1 MESSSSKDILDEIF
15 SKAIMGRTL
24 FKNPEAL
31 RSDYVPDKLLFRERQ
46 ITSVAEVLAPI
57 LHGSRCSN
65 LFLYGKTGTGKTAVS
80 KYVLKRLEEKAL
92 SIGVPVKFSY
102 CNTRILG
109 TEYRVLS
116 EIARSIQLEIPFT
129 GLALG
134 EVFER
139 ILKRIDNS
147 KLGVVIVLDEIDFLV
162 KNFGDNLLY
171 EFTRANERLEHGFIT
186 IVGISNDLKFKEFL
200 DPRVLSSLS
209 EEEVVFP
216 PYTAEELKAILQDRA
231 EVAFFKDAISTTAIN
246 LCAALAASEH
256 GDARRALDLLR
267 VAGEVAEREGAS
279 CVEEK
284 HVRIAVQKIEQDRV
298 VEVLR
303 SLPLHDKLVLLA
315 VAVSGPANST
325 GEVYQ
330 RYLALCR
337 KIDLEPLTQRRVSGL
352 LSGLD
357 VLGLVSAATVSRGR
371 YGRTKKISLLI
382 PNQLIRDVFQEDPTV
397 NALI

>member
-1 MESSSSKDILDEIF
+1 MEGSPKDLLDEIF
-15 SKAIMGRTL
+15 LKAIKGRTL
-24 FKNPEAL
+24 FKNAEAL
-31 RSDYVPDKLLFRERQ
+31 RTDYVPDKLLFREKQ
-46 ITSVAEVLAPI
+46 ITAVAEVIAPI

-80 KYVLKRLEEKAL
+80 KYVLRKLEEKA
-92 SIGVPVKFSY
+92 SGIGIPVKFSY
-102 CNTRILG
+102 CNTRISG

-116 EIARSIQLEIPFT
+116 DIARSIQLEIPFT

-134 EVFER
+134 EVFDR
-139 ILKRIDNS
+139 ILQRIDNS
-147 KLGVVIVLDEIDFLV
+147 KLSVVIVLDEIDFLV
-162 KNFGDNLLY
+162 KNFGDDLLY
-171 EFTRANERLEHGFIT
+171 ELTRSNERLKQGFIVL
-186 IVGISNDLKFKEFL
+186 VGISNDLKFKEFL

-231 EVAFFKDAISTTAIN
+231 EAAFFKDAISPTAIN
-246 LCAALAASEH
+246 LCAALAGSEH

-279 CVEEK
+279 CVEER

-298 VEVLR
+298 VEALR

-315 VAVSGPANST
+315 VLTSGSANST

-330 RYLALCR
+330 RYLTLCR

-357 VLGLVSAATVSRGR
+357 VLGLVSATTINRGR
-371 YGRTKKISLLI
+371 YGRTKKINLLI
-382 PNQLIRDVFQEDPTV
+382 PDQLIKSVFQEDPTV
-397 NALI
+397 NTLI